1 MVIPSQRSGAI
12 FFIAI
17 FENGFFGCIFVGYC
31 LVAQSLA
38 PGAVAGSQCALVWA
52 IRNAQ
57 QYNFNVE
64 KIVVSRFSTGIHLG
78 TTTGIFSAAA
88 GFDYYCSG
96 DDKFKVAGIVNCFG
110 ITDIKNLLQG
120 TNV

>member
-1 MVIPSQRSGAI
+1 MELF

-38 PGAVAGSQCALVWA
+38 PGAVAGSQCALGLA

-64 KIVVSRFSTGIHLG
+64 KIVVSRFSTGIHL
-78 TTTGIFSAAA
+78 
-88 GFDYYCSG
+88 
-96 DDKFKVAGIVNCFG
+96 
-110 ITDIKNLLQG
+110 LLVL
-120 TNV
+120 TIIALVMINSK